1 MGAPQPSYTNNSN
14 ISLSIAAWLVDD
26 EYDYIDDPNYI
37 SVTTLMKHPR
47 QLILNRRVPPP
58 SAQNTMDVADAMAR
72 KIGHAVHSSIE
83 STWRYRHAECLNKLG
98 YPDYTIKRI
107 RINPTPEEVVPGII
121 PIYLEQRAFRKMG
134 KYNIGGKFDFVG
146 DGALEDFKSTLVFY
160 YMNGNNDAKY
170 ILQGSLY
177 RWLNPDIIT
186 QNHMNIQFIFTDW
199 KKHEAKYKADQGYP
213 QMRMVSRKYNLMS
226 LPETEVWVQRKLALL
241 ESLENTPEPELPL
254 CDSEALWQDRPT
266 YKYYKNPNNTNR
278 STKNFDTMAEANLRW
293 IEDGRVGVIH
303 EVPGPAK
310 ACLYCDAFSICSQKD
325 TLIANGTLT
334 L

>member
-1 MGAPQPSYTNNSN
+1 MGAPQPTWTNNSN

-26 EYDYIDDPNYI
+26 EYDYIDDPDYI

-47 QLILNRRVPPP
+47 QIILSRRLPPADRLI
-58 SAQNTMDVADAMAR
+58 QDVADAMSR
-72 KIGHAVHSSIE
+72 KIGSAVHSSIE
-83 STWRYRHAECLNKLG
+83 GTWRYRHNECLNKLG

-107 RINPTPEEVVPGII
+107 RINPKPEEVVPGII
-121 PIYLEQRAFRKMG
+121 PIYLEQRAFHKIG
-134 KYNIGGKFDFVG
+134 KYTIGGKFDFVG

-160 YMNGNNDAKY
+160 YMNGSKDADY

-186 QNHMNIQFIFTDW
+186 QNHMTIQFIFTDW
-199 KKHEAKYKADQGYP
+199 KKHEARYKADQGYP

-226 LPETEVWVQRKLALL
+226 VAETELWVQRKLALL
-241 ESLENTPEPELPL
+241 ESMQDTPEMELPL
-254 CDSEALWQDRPT
+254 CDAATLWQDQPV
-266 YKYYKNPNNTNR
+266 YKYYKNPNNLKR
-278 STKNFDTMAEANLRW
+278 STKNYDTMAEANLRW

-310 ACLYCDAFSICSQKD
+310 ACLYCDAFSICTQKD
-325 TLIANGTLT
+325 ALIANGTLIV
-334 L
+334 